1 MNQLYLLS
9 SLGTLLLALIFQ
21 PEWTLVLVGM
31 VLVALALV
39 SAIIL
44 IYVNFSSKCVPST
57 YSTQRPTPELDA
69 WRNYLTRHEPKI
81 EKPLRLPVIFGRMVD
96 GILQQLMDL
105 ALRDFVGR
113 LFNDL
118 GFESYELI
126 QDMKVDIW
134 SVIHNIQERMSKVD
148 KPKLIAVDLV
158 NKVTFHFERVRF
170 AQAAHASTTAYYLP
184 RHLESPE
191 RERDYLRKMSEHVI
205 HYLFPPC
212 YSQASP
218 IRQLVREVLVC
229 KVFYPAIELITD
241 PDFINQKVIVY
252 IQQQSQTDV
261 SRKKPSAYASTF
273 DDFMQ
278 MIKNSNDAEDLKRIR
293 SFGPPSSIQFSF
305 AHRYNIVTEI
315 MQATT
320 IHNMKRS
327 KGLDLDILSPV
338 TGKKD
343 IMQGRQLKRYINQ
356 LSQAKG
362 ATEKRLKVLRG
373 SGYPVEEAVEASTMI
388 DTETILLTSILENL
402 MSRRYFTQY
411 LEQVGSQP
419 LIGYWGAVEELRVSD
434 KSNWHQLGAEIFY
447 TYINTP
453 SPEIKVDKPVLKRME
468 GFLLGDNGPEVF
480 YEVQEDVVKTL
491 EEKFYPT
498 FLTHELYQKMK
509 SALDETSENNALSSG
524 EDDPI
529 IYDSEPTDICSK
541 LSAIDHSNYA
551 GMKLDRLQES
561 ILRFMPSTTAIHI
574 VSCWYTQALQAL
586 RMSLKPESRVLV
598 VLEKEVERL
607 EGEKRQLEAHLTRTE
622 VWGEHL
628 GQWRASV
635 QSAEISEDKECP
647 QFVLVV
653 HILEDETDSESV
665 STGWVV
671 LRKLSDFQELHRKL
685 CQLSANLKQF
695 DLPSQSIKYR
705 FGKQAVKSSLEKAK
719 QQIQNY
725 LKFVLEDER
734 LNQSEAL
741 YTFLSPSS
749 EHLKHISLPSPKKSM
764 FSFTTLFKSA
774 SGSSEQMREP
784 GGPTP
789 GSKDSDEED
798 VTLLLD
804 EGDGRGGAAMLG
816 DGKDGIAEPLY
827 RLLGEIFD
835 MKGVFKWFRKTLITF
850 VQITYGRTINREVHE
865 TIEWLFSE
873 QMIYFYIKK
882 FIKSCWPNGKLIDS
896 PLRTEEQKLQT
907 SIEAKDLVLNNIP
920 EVLSNLVGQ
929 QNSRRGAVKV
939 FETLQDPRLNRQLF
953 YEILEVIIYEVCP
966 ELKSPS
972 VKEESAVELPR
983 GTHTPAGNS

>member
-1 MNQLYLLS
+1 MNQFYLLS

-31 VLVALALV
+31 VLVTLAVV

-69 WRNYLTRHEPKI
+69 WRSYLTRHEPKV

-212 YSQASP
+212 YSAASP
-218 IRQLVREVLVC
+218 IRHLVREVLTC
-229 KVFYPAIELITD
+229 KAIELITD

-261 SRKKPSAYASTF
+261 SRKKPAYASTF

-278 MIKNSNDAEDLKRIR
+278 MIKNSSDAEDLKRI
-293 SFGPPSSIQFSF
+293 SF

-320 IHNMKRS
+320 LHNMKRS

-419 LIGYWGAVEELRVSD
+419 LIGYWGAVEELRISD

-491 EEKFYPT
+491 EEKFYPA
-498 FLTHELYQKMK
+498 FLTHELYQKMQ
-509 SALDETSENNALSSG
+509 SALEETSENNALSSG
-524 EDDPI
+524 KWKT
-529 IYDSEPTDICSK
+529 IYEKPPSVHLNRDSNLDLQVIGSLVSYESDA
-541 LSAIDHSNYA
+541 LNY
-551 GMKLDRLQES
+551 LTIE
-561 ILRFMPSTTAIHI
+561 
-574 VSCWYTQALQAL
+574 ALQAL

-749 EHLKHISLPSPKKSM
+749 EHLKHVSLPSPKKSM

-907 SIEAKDLVLNNIP
+907 SIEAKELVLNNIP

-983 GTHTPAGNS
+983 GTHTPVGNS

>member
-31 VLVALALV
+31 VLVALAVV

-69 WRNYLTRHEPKI
+69 WRNYLTRYEPKV

-229 KVFYPAIELITD
+229 KAIELITD

-293 SFGPPSSIQFSF
+293 
-305 AHRYNIVTEI
+305 YNIVTEI

-343 IMQGRQLKRYINQ
+343 IMQVKLDAVDNMVANLKRYINQ

-498 FLTHELYQKMK
+498 FLTHELYQKMQ
-509 SALDETSENNALSSG
+509 SALD
-524 EDDPI
+524 
-529 IYDSEPTDICSK
+529 
-541 LSAIDHSNYA
+541 
-551 GMKLDRLQES
+551 
-561 ILRFMPSTTAIHI
+561 
-574 VSCWYTQALQAL
+574 
-586 RMSLKPESRVLV
+586 
-598 VLEKEVERL
+598 
-607 EGEKRQLEAHLTRTE
+607 
-622 VWGEHL
+622 
-628 GQWRASV
+628 
-635 QSAEISEDKECP
+635 
-647 QFVLVV
+647 
-653 HILEDETDSESV
+653 
-665 STGWVV
+665 
-671 LRKLSDFQELHRKL
+671 
-685 CQLSANLKQF
+685 
-695 DLPSQSIKYR
+695 
-705 FGKQAVKSSLEKAK
+705 
-719 QQIQNY
+719 
-725 LKFVLEDER
+725 
-734 LNQSEAL
+734 
-741 YTFLSPSS
+741 
-749 EHLKHISLPSPKKSM
+749 
-764 FSFTTLFKSA
+764 
-774 SGSSEQMREP
+774 
-784 GGPTP
+784 
-789 GSKDSDEED
+789 
-798 VTLLLD
+798 
-804 EGDGRGGAAMLG
+804 
-816 DGKDGIAEPLY
+816 
-827 RLLGEIFD
+827 
-835 MKGVFKWFRKTLITF
+835 
-850 VQITYGRTINREVHE
+850 
-865 TIEWLFSE
+865 
-873 QMIYFYIKK
+873 
-882 FIKSCWPNGKLIDS
+882 
-896 PLRTEEQKLQT
+896 
-907 SIEAKDLVLNNIP
+907 
-920 EVLSNLVGQ
+920 
-929 QNSRRGAVKV
+929 
-939 FETLQDPRLNRQLF
+939 
-953 YEILEVIIYEVCP
+953 
-966 ELKSPS
+966 
-972 VKEESAVELPR
+972 
-983 GTHTPAGNS
+983 

>member
-1 MNQLYLLS
+1 MSDYTAKE
-9 SLGTLLLALIFQ
+9 GVIGVIT
-21 PEWTLVLVGM
+21 G
-31 VLVALALV
+31 LV
-39 SAIIL
+39 SYESDA
-44 IYVNFSSKCVPST
+44 
-57 YSTQRPTPELDA
+57 LDH
-69 WRNYLTRHEPKI
+69 L
-81 EKPLRLPVIFGRMVD
+81 
-96 GILQQLMDL
+96 
-105 ALRDFVGR
+105 
-113 LFNDL
+113 
-118 GFESYELI
+118 
-126 QDMKVDIW
+126 
-134 SVIHNIQERMSKVD
+134 
-148 KPKLIAVDLV
+148 
-158 NKVTFHFERVRF
+158 
-170 AQAAHASTTAYYLP
+170 TTAG
-184 RHLESPE
+184 R
-191 RERDYLRKMSEHVI
+191 
-205 HYLFPPC
+205 
-212 YSQASP
+212 
-218 IRQLVREVLVC
+218 
-229 KVFYPAIELITD
+229 
-241 PDFINQKVIVY
+241 IV
-252 IQQQSQTDV
+252 DN
-261 SRKKPSAYASTF
+261 
-273 DDFMQ
+273 DD
-278 MIKNSNDAEDLKRIR
+278 E
-293 SFGPPSSIQFSF
+293 
-305 AHRYNIVTEI
+305 Y
-315 MQATT
+315 
-320 IHNMKRS
+320 
-327 KGLDLDILSPV
+327 
-338 TGKKD
+338 
-343 IMQGRQLKRYINQ
+343 
-356 LSQAKG
+356 
-362 ATEKRLKVLRG
+362 
-373 SGYPVEEAVEASTMI
+373 
-388 DTETILLTSILENL
+388 
-402 MSRRYFTQY
+402 
-411 LEQVGSQP
+411 
-419 LIGYWGAVEELRVSD
+419 
-434 KSNWHQLGAEIFY
+434 
-447 TYINTP
+447 
-453 SPEIKVDKPVLKRME
+453 
-468 GFLLGDNGPEVF
+468 
-480 YEVQEDVVKTL
+480 
-491 EEKFYPT
+491 
-498 FLTHELYQKMK
+498 
-509 SALDETSENNALSSG
+509 
-524 EDDPI
+524 
-529 IYDSEPTDICSK
+529 
-541 LSAIDHSNYA
+541 
-551 GMKLDRLQES
+551 
-561 ILRFMPSTTAIHI
+561 
-574 VSCWYTQALQAL
+574 QALQAL

-665 STGWVV
+665 STGW
-671 LRKLSDFQELHRKL
+671 
-685 CQLSANLKQF
+685 
-695 DLPSQSIKYR
+695 
-705 FGKQAVKSSLEKAK
+705 
-719 QQIQNY
+719 
-725 LKFVLEDER
+725 FVLEDER

-966 ELKSPS
+966 ELKCPS

>member
-44 IYVNFSSKCVPST
+44 IYVNFSSKCVPSR

-69 WRNYLTRHEPKI
+69 WRNYLTRHEPKV

-229 KVFYPAIELITD
+229 KAIELITD

-491 EEKFYPT
+491 EEKFYPN

-509 SALDETSENNALSSG
+509 SALDETSENNALSS
-524 EDDPI
+524 
-529 IYDSEPTDICSK
+529 
-541 LSAIDHSNYA
+541 
-551 GMKLDRLQES
+551 
-561 ILRFMPSTTAIHI
+561 

-816 DGKDGIAEPLY
+816 DGKDGIAEASLQARRLEHNVFTELCVGVRPLE
-827 RLLGEIFD
+827 RH
-835 MKGVFKWFRKTLITF
+835 
-850 VQITYGRTINREVHE
+850 REVHE

-966 ELKSPS
+966 ELKSSS

>member
-1 MNQLYLLS
+1 MYQLYLLS

-31 VLVALALV
+31 VLVTLAVV

-69 WRNYLTRHEPKI
+69 WRSYLTRHEPKV

-170 AQAAHASTTAYYLP
+170 AQAAHANTTAYYLP

-212 YSQASP
+212 YSAASP
-218 IRQLVREVLVC
+218 IRHLVREVLTC
-229 KVFYPAIELITD
+229 KAIELITD

-261 SRKKPSAYASTF
+261 SRKKPFAYASTF

-278 MIKNSNDAEDLKRIR
+278 MIKNSSDVEDLKRI
-293 SFGPPSSIQFSF
+293 SF

-320 IHNMKRS
+320 LHNMKRS

-343 IMQGRQLKRYINQ
+343 LMQGRQLKRYINQ

-491 EEKFYPT
+491 EEKFYPA
-498 FLTHELYQKMK
+498 FLTHELYQKMQ
-509 SALDETSENNALSSG
+509 SALEETSENNALSSATPPNSTKYQHG
-524 EDDPI
+524 NFRE
-529 IYDSEPTDICSK
+529 
-541 LSAIDHSNYA
+541 
-551 GMKLDRLQES
+551 Q
-561 ILRFMPSTTAIHI
+561 PSRDVLT
-574 VSCWYTQALQAL
+574 ALQAL

-719 QQIQNY
+719 QQIQHY

-749 EHLKHISLPSPKKSM
+749 EHLKHVSLPSPKKSM

-896 PLRTEEQKLQT
+896 PLRTEEQKIQT
-907 SIEAKDLVLNNIP
+907 SIEAKELVLNNIP

-983 GTHTPAGNS
+983 GTHTPVEKPLSVHPTGIRSSISRSSAGQSQQESDALDHWATEVGLETVDYDDDDDDY